1 MTEERFVRAYA
12 DRWQALEVCAERA
25 QKIEDFT
32 TLADFDRLYRE
43 VAGHLSYAQTHFP
56 LSDTCR
62 YLNTLVAR
70 AHHRLYRRGG
80 PGRGLRHLTFGGAR
94 AVWGNGRFVLAS
106 VGLFAA
112 FALYGYL
119 FCRFAPETASAFL
132 PAEYLNASPS
142 GAENGWDSAVMSSMI
157 MVNNIRVSVVA
168 FCAGVTF
175 GLGTVYILSVNA
187 MMLGAL
193 AAHVTAAGW
202 AAEFWS
208 LILPHGV
215 WELFAICLSGA
226 AGLRVGYALLRPG
239 RLRRGDALVAAGRRA
254 VTLMGFACVLLI
266 LAGVVEGFFTP
277 SAVPP
282 AAKLTFAGLA
292 GVLLIGYLFTGRP
305 REAGFE
311 MKIRGTVT

>member
-1 MTEERFVRAYA
+1 MTEERFVRTHA
-12 DRWQALEVCAERA
+12 DRWQALEVCTERA
-25 QKIEDFT
+25 QKMENFT

-70 AHHRLYRRGG
+70 AHHGLYRRGG
-80 PGRGLRHLTFGGAR
+80 GPGALRRLTFRGAR
-94 AVWGNGRFVLAS
+94 AVWENGRFVLAS
-106 VGLFAA
+106 LGLFAA

-119 FCRFAPETASAFL
+119 FCWFAPETASAFL
-132 PAEYLNASPS
+132 PEDYLNASPS
-142 GAENGWDSAVMSSMI
+142 GDGWDSAVMSSMI

-168 FCAGVTF
+168 FCAGITF
-175 GLGTVYILSVNA
+175 GLGTVYILSMNA
-187 MMLGAL
+187 LMLGAL

-202 AAEFWS
+202 AVEFWS

-226 AGLRVGYALLRPG
+226 AGLRIGYALLRPG
-239 RLRRGDALVAAGRRA
+239 RLRRGDALVAAGRGA
-254 VTLMGFACVLLI
+254 VALMGFVCALLV

-282 AAKLTFAGLA
+282 AAKLIFAGLT
-292 GVLLIGYLFTGRP
+292 GVLLLCYLWAGRRAAARP
-305 REAGFE
+305 PETALGRQ
-311 MKIRGTVT
+311 

>member
-1 MTEERFVRAYA
+1 
-12 DRWQALEVCAERA
+12 
-25 QKIEDFT
+25 
-32 TLADFDRLYRE
+32 

-70 AHHRLYRRGG
+70 AHHGLYRRSGG
-80 PGRGLRHLTFGGAR
+80 PGLRLRRLPLGGAR
-94 AVWGNGRFVLAS
+94 AVWENGRFVLVS
-106 VGLFAA
+106 VGLFVA

-119 FCRFAPETASAFL
+119 FCWFAPGAASAFL

-142 GAENGWDSAVMSSMI
+142 GAGNEWDSAVMSSTI

-168 FCAGVTF
+168 FCAGITF

-187 MMLGAL
+187 MLLGAL

-226 AGLRVGYALLRPG
+226 AGLRIGYALLRPG
-239 RLRRGDALVAAGRRA
+239 RLRRGDALVEAGRRA
-254 VTLMGFACVLLI
+254 VTLMGFVCVLLI

-282 AAKLTFAGLA
+282 TAKLFFAGLTGILLLFYLWA
-292 GVLLIGYLFTGRP
+292 GRKRHLMAAKRP
-305 REAGFE
+305 
-311 MKIRGTVT
+311 